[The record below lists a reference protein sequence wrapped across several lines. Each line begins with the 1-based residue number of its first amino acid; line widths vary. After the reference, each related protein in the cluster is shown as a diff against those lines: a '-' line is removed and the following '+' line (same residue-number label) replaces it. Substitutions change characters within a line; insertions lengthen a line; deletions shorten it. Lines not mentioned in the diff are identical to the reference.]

1 LGWQVVTEIVNHTKK
16 GEKKFFSF
24 SPFQLA
30 VAEWLSMIQRKWKQ
44 SGGGGGRERRL
55 KGFKLLLTFVWI
67 QIVSFLAFE
76 IVFK

>member
-1 LGWQVVTEIVNHTKK
+1 
-16 GEKKFFSF
+16 
-24 SPFQLA
+24 
-30 VAEWLSMIQRKWKQ
+30 MIQRKWKQ